1 MLPIDADALT
11 RMPKGFPACHPA
23 DEFLRA
29 RNWGVRCVLPAGLAL
44 EPALPREIARRF
56 RLMAPLVETLNQA
69 ILDGVAD
76 AGRPVRRV
84 GANALL

>member
-1 MLPIDADALT
+1 
-11 RMPKGFPACHPA
+11 
-23 DEFLRA
+23 
-29 RNWGVRCVLPAGLAL
+29 VLPAGLAL